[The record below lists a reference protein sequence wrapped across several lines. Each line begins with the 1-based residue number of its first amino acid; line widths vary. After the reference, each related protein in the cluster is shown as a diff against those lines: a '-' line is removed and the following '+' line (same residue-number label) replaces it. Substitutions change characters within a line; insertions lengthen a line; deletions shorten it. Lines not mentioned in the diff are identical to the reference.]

1 MTTMRR
7 VGPIG
12 MPVLPA
18 WSGWTSNLL
27 GMAAGFGMLLLVW
40 TLIAW
45 RLGNAVLLPVPLAVL
60 EGFSMLLRDG
70 SLISDILASLKR
82 VFVGFL
88 IAAVIAVPL
97 AMLLAYSRPLC
108 RAVLPVINLIR
119 PTPIPLEFD
128 VDSRW
133 FGRRFL
139 DSEYE
144 RLIDTGI
151 IKEGEP
157 IELLDGI
164 LVRKMSK
171 SPPHRIATRLARRIL
186 G

>member
-1 MTTMRR
+1 MPATLKSPNGASGKRR
-7 VGPIG
+7 VN
-12 MPVLPA
+12 LPRSA
-18 WSGWTSNLL
+18 K
-27 GMAAGFGMLLLVW
+27 V
-40 TLIAW
+40 
-45 RLGNAVLLPVPLAVL
+45 
-60 EGFSMLLRDG
+60 RD
-70 SLISDILASLKR
+70 AR
-82 VFVGFL
+82 
-88 IAAVIAVPL
+88 
-97 AMLLAYSRPLC
+97 
-108 RAVLPVINLIR
+108 
-119 PTPIPLEFD
+119 PIPLEFD